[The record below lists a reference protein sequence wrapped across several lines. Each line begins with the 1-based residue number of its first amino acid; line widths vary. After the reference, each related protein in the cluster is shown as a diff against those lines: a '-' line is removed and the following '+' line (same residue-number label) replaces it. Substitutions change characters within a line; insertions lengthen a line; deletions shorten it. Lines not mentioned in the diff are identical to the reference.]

1 MKKERK
7 RKRETGAEWKT
18 RWICSFFLDLDLD
31 PHRKKKKK
39 KLSLSLSPLFL
50 PIIIIY
56 LLTHLIHAGM
66 RSTHSPYAVSTLALT
81 LVR

>member
-1 MKKERK
+1 MGDIRKKEIVISLK
-7 RKRETGAEWKT
+7 RKNET
-18 RWICSFFLDLDLD
+18 R
-31 PHRKKKKK
+31 KKKK

>member
-1 MKKERK
+1 MGDIRKKEIVISLK
-7 RKRETGAEWKT
+7 RKNET
-18 RWICSFFLDLDLD
+18 
-31 PHRKKKKK
+31 RKKKKK